1 MGLSALFRRK
11 PHERA
16 GFELYGKAVAAARD
30 PCFSPRSA
38 CRICWMAASTWSGC
52 MSPC

>member
-11 PHERA
+11 PYERA
-16 GFELYGKAVAAARD
+16 GFEFYGGAVAAAREPGLRPAGVPIRWTD
-30 PCFSPRSA
+30 
-38 CRICWMAASTWSGC
+38 ASTWSGC